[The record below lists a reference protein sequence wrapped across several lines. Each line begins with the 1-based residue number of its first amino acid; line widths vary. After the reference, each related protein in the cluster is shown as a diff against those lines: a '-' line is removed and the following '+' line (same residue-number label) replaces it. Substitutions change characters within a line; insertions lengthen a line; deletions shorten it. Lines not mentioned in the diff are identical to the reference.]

1 MPTVLVAGANRGI
14 GLEFAR
20 QYAGNGWEVIATARR
35 PDEAGEM
42 RGIDGVEALALDIAS
57 DQSIDMFME
66 SLGDRAVDLHIANAG
81 MGGWDHNERSA
92 IANVINVNAIG
103 ATLLA
108 RRLTEN
114 VKAGEA
120 KKMVAI
126 SSNVGSI
133 GATSSGG
140 GLAYRMSKAAMN
152 MAFKS
157 LSIDW
162 AQAGIATMMLHPGW
176 VQTDMGGSNANI
188 TTKESV
194 SGMRALIEAMS
205 LDNNA
210 EFRAYDG
217 RYLEW

>member
-1 MPTVLVAGANRGI
+1 MPTILVTGANRGI

-42 RGIDGVEALALDIAS
+42 RGLDGVEALALDIAS
-57 DQSIDMFME
+57 DQSIDMFVD

-81 MGGWDHNERSA
+81 MGGLDHNERSA

-120 KKMVAI
+120 KKIVAI

-133 GATSSGG
+133 GATSSSG

-194 SGMRALIEAMS
+194 SGMRELIEAMS